1 MRELATL
8 RMDTGRE
15 VRVEVVREDTDGD
28 EIVVRRTSA
37 EQSASK
43 RDLIAVIDAHLATA
57 TRHPA
62 GTTDRLLAADRDRP
76 Y

>member
-1 MRELATL
+1 MRKLATL

-15 VRVEVVREDTDGD
+15 VRVEIVREDTDGD
-28 EIVVRRTSA
+28 EIIVRRTIGERA
-37 EQSASK
+37 IPQ
-43 RDLIAVIDAHLATA
+43 RDLIAAIDAHLATA
-57 TRHPA
+57 KRHPA

>member
-15 VRVEVVREDTDGD
+15 VRVEVVREDANGE
-28 EIVVRRTSA
+28 EIVVRRTGTTRRTP
-37 EQSASK
+37 K
-43 RDLIAVIDAHLATA
+43 RDLISVIDAHLATA
-57 TRHPA
+57 KRHPA

>member
-1 MRELATL
+1 MTRDRIDISTFLQDQLHA
-8 RMDTGRE
+8 RSRHE
-15 VRVEVVREDTDGD
+15 VH
-28 EIVVRRTSA
+28 
-37 EQSASK
+37 
-43 RDLIAVIDAHLATA
+43 LIAVIDAHLATA